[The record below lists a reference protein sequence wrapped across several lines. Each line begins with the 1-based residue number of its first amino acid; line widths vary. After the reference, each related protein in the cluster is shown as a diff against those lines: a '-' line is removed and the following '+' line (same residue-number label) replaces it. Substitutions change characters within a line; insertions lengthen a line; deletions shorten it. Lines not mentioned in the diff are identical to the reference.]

1 MSQPSLEDKKMAID
15 YAAIP
20 GLSEDQITALTSAH
34 NTDVSNLI
42 INRDDIKKEK
52 LGVQEQ
58 LTASE
63 LVAENAR
70 AAAATAKEQALK
82 AANDMDGLKLHY
94 EEQLA
99 TTTAELTATAKTAKD
114 ALTSRDRGDVM
125 GKVMGLVHDDH
136 KWNSEA
142 MLSNML
148 EIGYNDQQQLTT
160 TFKHNGE
167 VVANNVDEFKSW
179 AGEQDSFKRILKGVD
194 SSGANTTQSAS
205 SAGGKDMTLTEQAI
219 HANKQAQT
227 QY

>member
-1 MSQPSLEDKKMAID
+1 MVDLTGINLDEEQTAK
-15 YAAIP
+15 
-20 GLSEDQITALTSAH
+20 ITALFDSEIGGLK
-34 NTDVSNLI
+34 NKVDELI
-42 INRDDIKKEK
+42 GEK
-52 LGVQEQ
+52 RNVQ
-58 LTASE
+58 ASSTE
-63 LVAENAR
+63 KDQIIEDAR
-70 AAAATAKEQALK
+70 KAAAKAHEETLIASGKTDELK
-82 AANDMDGLKLHY
+82 AFY

-160 TFKHNGE
+160 QFKHNGE

-179 AGEQDSFKRILKGVD
+179 AGEQDSFKKILKGVD
-194 SSGANTTQSAS
+194 SSGADTTQSRS
-205 SAGGKDMTLTEQAI
+205 GSATNGNDTQTKL
-219 HANKQAQT
+219 AQRLRAKGL
-227 QY
+227 

>member
-1 MSQPSLEDKKMAID
+1 MVDLTGIE
-15 YAAIP
+15 
-20 GLSEDQITALTSAH
+20 GLNEEQSAKLKALFDTEIGGLKNKVDELIGEKRNVQASSTEKDQI
-34 NTDVSNLI
+34 I
-42 INRDDIKKEK
+42 DD
-52 LGVQEQ
+52 
-58 LTASE
+58 
-63 LVAENAR
+63 AR
-70 AAAATAKEQALK
+70 KAAAKAHEETLIASGKTDELK
-82 AANDMDGLKLHY
+82 AFY

-160 TFKHNGE
+160 SFKHNGE

-179 AGEQDSFKRILKGVD
+179 AGEQDSFKKILKGVD
-194 SSGANTTQSAS
+194 SSGADTTQGRSGSATN
-205 SAGGKDMTLTEQAI
+205 GNDTQTKL
-219 HANKQAQT
+219 AQRLRA
-227 QY
+227 QGL